1 MKDRTGTDHLDP
13 GVTEGSADARIDD
26 PAKGFSMKR
35 LSAIALGAGLVLAV
49 GCGTQNYDFRLE
61 RTLDHMAYEKKL
73 NDSLNDAPTKGKLE
87 ELQIYVRPPKD
98 MTGPTQTFQ
107 MTVVE
112 PGKFDVESSFIEQD
126 KQSLHLLARVKR
138 PKTPSKKAPT
148 PAETTPRGDFSTD
161 VLDLVKNVYGVGDE
175 VLHLKE
181 EKMQRGNNTFK
192 TTDKTLDLNAKNV
205 QIYLYGSKTSPYEV
219 ALIFEYPKAEHASI
233 YPKIKLCLESFAV
246 GDKARRAFAGGET
259 EIDTEGGGEGP
270 TDESAPPPI

>member
-1 MKDRTGTDHLDP
+1 
-13 GVTEGSADARIDD
+13 
-26 PAKGFSMKR
+26 MKR

-49 GCGTQNYDFRLE
+49 GCGTQNYDIRLE
-61 RTLDHMAYEKKL
+61 RTLDHLAYQKKL
-73 NDSLNDAPTKGKLE
+73 NDNLNDAPTKGKLE

-112 PGKFDVESSFIEQD
+112 PGRFDVESSFIEQD

-148 PAETTPRGDFSTD
+148 PADTVPRGDFSTD
-161 VLDLVKNVYGVGDE
+161 VVELVKNAYGTE
-175 VLHLKE
+175 VIEAKFKE
-181 EKMQRGNNTFK
+181 EKMQRGSNSFRAQ
-192 TTDKTLDLNAKNV
+192 TLEVGPKNV
-205 QIYLYGSKTSPYEV
+205 QIYLYGGKTNPYDV
-219 ALIFEYPKAEHASI
+219 ALIFEYPKAEHAAI

-246 GDKARRAFAGGET
+246 GEKARKAFSGVET
-259 EIDTEGGGEGP
+259 EIDTEGGGEVP

>member
-1 MKDRTGTDHLDP
+1 MKDQPGTDHLDP
-13 GVTEGSADARIDD
+13 GVTEELADARIDD
-26 PAKGFSMKR
+26 PAKGFPMKR
-35 LSAIALGAGLVLAV
+35 LSAVALGAGLVLAV

-73 NDSLNDAPTKGKLE
+73 NDNLNDAPTKGKLE

-148 PAETTPRGDFSTD
+148 PAETPRGDFSTD
-161 VLDLVKNVYGVGDE
+161 VVELVRNAYGTE
-175 VLHLKE
+175 VTEAKFKE
-181 EKMQRGNNTFK
+181 EKMQKGSNTFRAQA
-192 TTDKTLDLNAKNV
+192 LEVGPKNV
-205 QIYLYGSKTSPYEV
+205 QIYLYGGKTNPYDV
-219 ALIFEYPKAEHASI
+219 ALVFEYPKAEHASI

-270 TDESAPPPI
+270 TDESTPPPI